1 MQRIGSRENMKSSE
15 IKNHTKILDYK
26 FHHIDISKCENCR
39 DFACEDACFRGI
51 YKVINKDST
60 PKCIVVEE
68 REENCVKCHICTT
81 ECSLRAITID

>member
-1 MQRIGSRENMKSSE
+1 MTETDEKVTIE
-15 IKNHTKILDYK
+15 DYK
-26 FHHIDISKCENCR
+26 FHHIDVSKCSQCT

-51 YKVINKDST
+51 YKVINNDST

-81 ECSLRAITID
+81 ACSLRAIIID

>member
-1 MQRIGSRENMKSSE
+1 MTEADEKVKIEN
-15 IKNHTKILDYK
+15 YK
-26 FHHIDISKCENCR
+26 FHHIDVSKCTQCI

-81 ECSLRAITID
+81 ACSLRAITID